1 MDDMVETI
9 RYKQTTIQREEE
21 YKKKKKRER
30 ERERETKSIV
40 KKLTIEAKR
49 RLRYP
54 PYQN

>member
-1 MDDMVETI
+1 MKYMDDMVETI

-21 YKKKKKRER
+21 YKKKR
-30 ERERETKSIV
+30 RERETKSIV